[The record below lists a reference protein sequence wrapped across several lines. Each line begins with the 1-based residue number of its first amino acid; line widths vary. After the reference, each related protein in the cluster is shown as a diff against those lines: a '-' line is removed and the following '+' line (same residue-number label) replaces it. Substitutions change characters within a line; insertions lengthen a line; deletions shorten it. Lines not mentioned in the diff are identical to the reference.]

1 MSTQPRIV
9 LAQIPV
15 RLGDLQ
21 ANLDSIRHSIETS
34 ASTASLLVFPALAL
48 TGHALQDRWAYPH
61 VIREVE
67 ALLPQL
73 CELSL
78 QQSFLLGMPSV
89 VDDKLHSS
97 ACLFHQGQL
106 HWSYSR
112 QLLSDDPALNERQ
125 HFFTG
130 NTSPLLEFLG
140 ARLAVCIGDEVHDAG
155 LQNSLREL
163 EPDWVLNLGDDQF
176 LHAGLPHRLE
186 QLAISARN
194 LGCPLARVNPV
205 GGQDELVFDGHSCL
219 FDRTGRL
226 RQLAVGF
233 TRQLLVLD
241 AAADNAP
248 ATLPCSEALTW
259 QALVLALRD
268 YVAGCGFNGALLGL
282 SGGIDSA
289 LVLALAVDALG
300 AEQVTAVMMPY
311 HYTAQISLDDAAEQ
325 ARQLGVSYH
334 VTPVAPLV
342 EPFTEQL
349 KPLLQHWPAPAQ
361 DTTEQNLQARS
372 RGMLLMALSNRS
384 GALLLT
390 TSNKSEMAVGY
401 CTLYGDMCGGYAL
414 LKDIPKT
421 LAYRLAEYRN
431 TLGPA
436 IPRRVIT
443 RPPTAEL
450 APGQEDSDSLPPYP
464 LLDEIVRLY
473 IEENHS
479 VQQLLDAGLDADWVR
494 RVTRM
499 IDRNEFKRRQAA
511 PGPRMSK
518 RGFGLERRMPMSG
531 RL

>member
-1 MSTQPRIV
+1 MSTQPRIA

-21 ANLDSIRHSIETS
+21 ANLNSIRHSIETS
-34 ASTASLLVFPALAL
+34 AGQADLLVFPALAL
-48 TGHALQDRWAYPH
+48 SGHALQDRWAYPH
-61 VIREVE
+61 VASEVQ

-73 CELSL
+73 CELS
-78 QQSFLLGMPSV
+78 QRQAFLLGMPTF
-89 VDDKLHSS
+89 VDGKLYSS
-97 ACLFHQGQL
+97 ACLFHQGRL
-106 HWSYSR
+106 HWSYNR
-112 QLLSDDPALNERQ
+112 QLLPNDPALDDQRY
-125 HFFTG
+125 FSAG
-130 NTSPLLEFLG
+130 NNRPWLEFCG
-140 ARLAVCIGDEVHDAG
+140 MRLAVCIGDEVHDG
-155 LQNSLREL
+155 TLQDSLREGQPEL
-163 EPDWVLNLGDDQF
+163 VLNLGDDQF
-176 LHAGLPHRLE
+176 WHDCLPGRFK
-186 QLAISARN
+186 QLATSARS

-219 FDRTGRL
+219 FDGSGRL
-226 RQLAVGF
+226 RQLAKGFVGQ
-233 TRQLLVLD
+233 QLLLD
-241 AAADNAP
+241 TATDNVVP
-248 ATLPCSEALTW
+248 ALPCSEALTW

-268 YVAGCGFNGALLGL
+268 YIGVCGFNGALLGL

-300 AEQVTAVMMPY
+300 AGKVTAVMMPY
-311 HYTAQISLDDAAEQ
+311 HYTAQISQDDAAEQ
-325 ARQLGVSYH
+325 AHLLGVTYH
-334 VTPVAPLV
+334 VAPVAPLV
-342 EPFTEQL
+342 EPFAEQL
-349 KPLLQHWPAPAQ
+349 QPLLKRWPAPAQ

-384 GALLLT
+384 GALLLS

-431 TLGPA
+431 TLSPA
-436 IPRRVIT
+436 IPERVIT

-464 LLDEIVRLY
+464 LLDEIVRMY
-473 IEENHS
+473 VEESRS
-479 VQQLLDAGLDADWVR
+479 VQQLLDAGLDADWVQ
-494 RVTRM
+494 RVTLM

-518 RGFGLERRMPMSG
+518 RGFGLERRMPLSS
-531 RL
+531 